1 MCGQERVTE
10 VVPGFCGGCHCCY
23 HEELLSSRV
32 EDTLLDAS
40 ILKDQLIL
48 NYDFC
53 MCVFHLAPW
62 IQQLKPYQKYFW
74 LFSLAP

>member
-1 MCGQERVTE
+1 MARVP
-10 VVPGFCGGCHCCY
+10 VVTMK
-23 HEELLSSRV
+23 ELFSPRV
-32 EDTLLDAS
+32 EDLLLDGG

-48 NYDFC
+48 NYDIC
-53 MCVFHLAPW
+53 VCVFFHLTPW

>member
-1 MCGQERVTE
+1 MAGVIVVTMK
-10 VVPGFCGGCHCCY
+10 
-23 HEELLSSRV
+23 ELFSSRA
-32 EDTLLDAS
+32 EDILLDGS

-48 NYDFC
+48 NYDFSV
-53 MCVFHLAPW
+53 CVCFHLAPW